1 VLSKSKE
8 KIGGLG
14 ELGGVGE
21 EVGKT
26 NRINMCL
33 APSHLE
39 DNVNSLDGAEPL
51 AP

>member
-1 VLSKSKE
+1 VPSKSKDRL
-8 KIGGLG
+8 GGLG

-26 NRINMCL
+26 NRIDVCL

-39 DNVNSLDGAEPL
+39 VRVKSLDGAEPL